1 MKPLQAKDAE
11 ASAATAQAARLQEQ
25 AALAAAQGDSAQA
38 AQLREAA
45 AAAAKEAAEAQQ
57 LAAMAF
63 AEAGRPARPQAVQA
77 AAQSLPET
85 LGPVEVP
92 PVPSQLQLV
101 ASLSDS
107 MQQTMKLLLARGR
120 THGDMRGTALSDA
133 QALQSLAAW
142 ARPQAAV
149 GPLRSG
155 PTAAV
160 EGEHQCSAIMPPP
173 WLTAKALTAPG
184 ALGSPRAAVT
194 AVGGGRCHQWKGG
207 RHPACALVVCH

>member
-11 ASAATAQAARLQEQ
+11 ASAATAQAAQLQEQ

-45 AAAAKEAAEAQQ
+45 AAAAEEAAEAQQ

-63 AEAGRPARPQAVQA
+63 AEAGRPARPQAVPA

-92 PVPSQLQLV
+92 PVPNQLQLV

-107 MQQTMKLLLARGR
+107 MQQTMKLLMAHGR

-133 QALQSLAAW
+133 WALQSVAAW

-149 GPLRSG
+149 GPLRSDR
-155 PTAAV
+155 TAAV
-160 EGEHQCSAIMPPP
+160 EGEHQCSDILPPP
-173 WLTAKALTAPG
+173 WLTARRSRPPAPWAAPG
-184 ALGSPRAAVT
+184 QLWLPLVE
-194 AVGGGRCHQWKGG
+194 GRCHQWKWH
-207 RHPACALVVCH
+207 RHPVCALVDCH